1 MLFSYKVVDQEGK
14 SKTGKIDSHSKDA
27 AIASLQSRGY
37 IIISIIA
44 EDEKSFLQGGKI
56 NFGGVS
62 NKEIVILSKQLSIL
76 FTAQVSALKIFRMLS
91 EETPNEILKEAMV
104 EIASDISDGSSLTA
118 AMAKHPKVFSSFYV
132 NMVGAGEEA
141 GKLSQ
146 TFSFLADYLERSYEV
161 TSKAKSALIYPSF
174 VLGIFFIVMYLMLTM
189 VIPKI
194 AKMLT
199 TNGQELPLPTK
210 IVIGMSNF
218 LVNYGLFFI
227 LALIVG
233 GYFIWNYLKSEDGKR
248 AFDEWKT
255 KLPLFGKLFRQLY
268 AARVAGNLEMLLRSG
283 VPMVKSIENTATVV
297 DNKFYEGILNEI
309 ADDVRGGESL
319 GKAFEKHKEFP
330 GLLLQMISVGEE
342 SGRIA
347 DILGTMAKFY
357 EKEVIS
363 TVGIL
368 VSLIEPIMIVGLG
381 GGVGLLIAA
390 IIIPI
395 YSVTDTV

>member
-1 MLFSYKVVDQEGK
+1 MLFTYKVVDSEGREK
-14 SKTGKIDSHSKDA
+14 SGKIDSHSKES
-27 AIASLQSRGY
+27 AISSLQGRGY
-37 IIISIIA
+37 IVVSIKG
-44 EDEKSFLQGGKI
+44 EDEGGLFDRKFS
-56 NFGGVS
+56 FGGVS

-91 EETPNEILKEAMV
+91 GEADNETLKKAMI
-104 EIASDISDGSSLTA
+104 EIASDISDGSSLTV
-118 AMAKHPKVFSSFYV
+118 AMSKHPKVFSSFYV

-146 TFSFLADYLERSYEV
+146 TFEFLADYLERSYEV

-174 VLGIFFIVMYLMLTM
+174 VLGVFFIVMYMMLTM

-194 AKMLT
+194 AEMLVK
-199 TNGQELPLPTK
+199 NGKDLPIPTK
-210 IVIGMSNF
+210 IVIAMSNF

-227 LALIVG
+227 IVLVVG
-233 GYFIWNYLKSEDGKR
+233 SYFLFNYVKSDQGKK
-248 AFDEWKT
+248 AYDEFKV
-255 KLPLFGKLFRQLY
+255 KLPLFGKLFTQLY

-283 VPMVKSIENTATVV
+283 VPMVKSLENTASVV
-297 DNKFYEGILNEI
+297 DNKYYEAIIKDI
-309 ADDVRGGESL
+309 ANDVRGGESL
-319 GKAFEKHKEFP
+319 GRAFEKHKQFP
-330 GLLLQMISVGEE
+330 SLLLQMIKVGEE
-342 SGRIA
+342 SGRIS

-363 TVGIL
+363 TVGML

-395 YSVTDTV
+395 YSVTDSV

>member
-1 MLFSYKVVDQEGK
+1 MLFTYKVVDSEGR
-14 SKTGKIDSHSKDA
+14 SKEGKIDSHSKEA
-27 AIASLQSRGY
+27 AVNSLQGRGY
-37 IIISIIA
+37 IVVSIKGEGEGSIF
-44 EDEKSFLQGGKI
+44 ERKI
-56 NFGGVS
+56 TFGGVS

-91 EETPNEILKEAMV
+91 GEAGNELLKDAMT

-146 TFSFLADYLERSYEV
+146 TFNFLADYLERSYEV

-174 VLGIFFIVMYLMLTM
+174 VMGVFVIVMYLMLTM

-194 AKMLT
+194 AEMLVS
-199 TNGQELPLPTK
+199 NGQDLPIPTK
-210 IVIGMSNF
+210 IVIAMSNF

-227 LALIVG
+227 IAVFTG
-233 GYFIWNYLKSEDGKR
+233 GYFLMNYIKSDSGKQ

-255 KLPLFGKLFRQLY
+255 KIPLFGKLFRQLY

-283 VPMVKSIENTATVV
+283 VPMVKSLENTAEVV
-297 DNKFYEGILNEI
+297 DNKYYEGIIKDI
-309 ADDVRGGESL
+309 AEDVRGGKSL
-319 GKAFEKHKEFP
+319 ADSFNKHQEFP
-330 GLLLQMISVGEE
+330 SLLLQMIKVGEE
-342 SGRIA
+342 SGRIS

-357 EKEVIS
+357 EKEVIA